1 MNIREAI
8 PATLPNESGEFV
20 SHLLPVTIKGGGHR
34 LLPENHTISSR
45 IRLIMADNRI
55 PSLAARRLNLILSCE
70 RTRTVKTT
78 FGLIIFL
85 PPRIRKYTFLLAKSR
100 FILSAGKMLLR

>member
-45 IRLIMADNRI
+45 IRLIKADNRI
-55 PSLAARRLNLILSCE
+55 PSLAALRLSLVLSCG
-70 RTRTVKTT
+70 RTRTVKIT
-78 FGLIIFL
+78 FGLIIFK
-85 PPRIRKYTFLLAKSR
+85 PPSIRLYTFLLAMSSFLFR
-100 FILSAGKMLLR
+100 FLEPPGN